1 MSQEDR
7 QVELR
12 AQTEQLLQGSLKHV
26 RAAAL
31 AAALVPLAAVAL
43 SPIVAQGQSSGGAP
57 LTIVD
62 VTNNPNVFRAPAGLA
77 CQSTSG
83 KLVATVN
90 APSGLPYNFALVDPV
105 TGQVTQFSSES
116 GGEEESSLPP
126 SISARLRADS
136 RSAISTPATAFPVSS

>member
-62 VTNNPNVFRAPAGLA
+62 VTNNPNVFRHPRASLA
-77 CQSTSG
+77 
-83 KLVATVN
+83 KAR
-90 APSGLPYNFALVDPV
+90 AA
-105 TGQVTQFSSES
+105 SSWRRS
-116 GGEEESSLPP
+116 MLRRVFRT
-126 SISARLRADS
+126 ISRW
-136 RSAISTPATAFPVSS
+136 STP